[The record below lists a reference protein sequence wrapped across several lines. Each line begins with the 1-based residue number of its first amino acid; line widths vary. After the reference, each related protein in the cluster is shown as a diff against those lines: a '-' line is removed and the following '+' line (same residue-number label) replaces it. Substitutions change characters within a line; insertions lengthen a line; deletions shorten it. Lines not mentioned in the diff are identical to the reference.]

1 MDRKQAYLRQVAA
14 QDRVPVKSDEND
26 ECVVEY
32 DSDDEEHGGNA
43 NAKVDTTS
51 VTSDNVHEKEKSIT
65 DKDNKT
71 EDVIQDVTVNKRSE
85 QSVGENNE
93 IENKETEH
101 DQKVVSPKRRKMIGA
116 SLGPLRKRNRRRS
129 SEVCNVYQ
137 I

>member
-14 QDRVPVKSDEND
+14 QDRVPVKPDEND

-32 DSDDEEHGGNA
+32 DSDDDEHGDNT

-51 VTSDNVHEKEKSIT
+51 ITSDIVHEEGKSIT

-71 EDVIQDVTVNKRSE
+71 EDVIQDVTVNKMSE
-85 QSVGENNE
+85 QSVGESNE
-93 IENKETEH
+93 IENKETKD
-101 DQKVVSPKRRKMIGA
+101 DQKVVSPKKRKMIGA

-129 SEVCNVYQ
+129 SEVCNVY
-137 I
+137 